1 MIEFNLLTSNTPAC
15 AIQVGP
21 SGSNRVDFL
30 FFLLMKHMKAQ
41 KQIKMAMAS
50 LRSTTKS

>member
-30 FFLLMKHMKAQ
+30 FFLLMKHESPKTNQ
-41 KQIKMAMAS
+41 NGHGII
-50 LRSTTKS
+50 T